1 MVYSWELEKIKD
13 WTVNKIKNEI
23 WAHVSCGQPIS
34 ECVSLE
40 ALRLELERRGEV
52 PTGFHNT

>member
-23 WAHVSCGQPIS
+23 WKQVSCGQPIP
-34 ECVSLE
+34 ECVSVE
-40 ALRLELERRGEV
+40 ALRLELERRGKV